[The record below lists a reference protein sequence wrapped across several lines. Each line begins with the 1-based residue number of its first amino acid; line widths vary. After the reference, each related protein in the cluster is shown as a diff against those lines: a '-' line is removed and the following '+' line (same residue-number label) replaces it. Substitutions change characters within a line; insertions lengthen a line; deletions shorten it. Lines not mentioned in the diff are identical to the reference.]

1 MWKFST
7 LIIEIKLEIFSV
19 RNTYRFGDPTPGDSQ
34 NPHFTVLF
42 VQEYVK
48 QLVIFELLLPRLHE
62 AKGKEGRQAS
72 FVRPFSLCAR
82 HLVDPAKRCYRL
94 YDSEPVV

>member
-34 NPHFTVLF
+34 NPYFTVLF
-42 VQEYVK
+42 VQEYIK
-48 QLVIFELLLPRLHE
+48 QLPRLHE

-82 HLVDPAKRCYRL
+82 HPVDPAKCCYRL
-94 YDSEPVV
+94 YDSYAFS